1 MGVGKRFQYRIKVLS
16 AGRNPALF
24 DMQSCIDLTGE
35 PQDLGPASKILF
47 STSTSEIVI
56 FKVCFPFYKSLL
68 EGTGKNDH
76 NIFPNFRKRSRL
88 RSLRFLGMASTF
100 REFRDLSWQCLLCH
114 RHEQIMLKAAV
125 LKISSICQES
135 RWTTFSLSSPSYIF
149 VARPD
154 DTTTL
159 R

>member
-16 AGRNPALF
+16 ARRNPALF

-35 PQDLGPASKILF
+35 PQDLGPSIENSVLAF
-47 STSTSEIVI
+47 NFGIVV

-76 NIFPNFRKRSRL
+76 NIFPNFPKRSRL
-88 RSLRFLGMASTF
+88 RSLRFLPSTF
-100 REFRDLSWQCLLCH
+100 RELRDLSRQFLLCH

-125 LKISSICQES
+125 LKIAKSQGGQ
-135 RWTTFSLSSPSYIF
+135 LSVFPAHLIY
-149 VARPD
+149 P
-154 DTTTL
+154 L
-159 R
+159 RVLMILLSVNALHL

>member
-16 AGRNPALF
+16 ARRNPALS

-68 EGTGKNDH
+68 ERMIIVSFQISEKG
-76 NIFPNFRKRSRL
+76 
-88 RSLRFLGMASTF
+88 
-100 REFRDLSWQCLLCH
+100 RDYAL
-114 RHEQIMLKAAV
+114 
-125 LKISSICQES
+125 
-135 RWTTFSLSSPSYIF
+135 
-149 VARPD
+149 
-154 DTTTL
+154 
-159 R
+159 